1 MAAAGERSTK
11 SAATRLAL
19 YLLVGDPALPGGSS
33 ASLTGLLESGDGRPD
48 QKDLPLRVL
57 PTEQGLASEHSN
69 AGDSCTVATH
79 TRKACIQDL
88 RHPAESFLAK
98 SGCPW
103 QGAIIHRRNGGCGRP
118 GCGDDDAADNGAVDE
133 AVNDELVTVIAVVM
147 MVPEIQES
155 SKNAERGE
163 VLHIAKTIQQQN
175 MLSNKNSRSVGMVRA
190 AMGTVTPVVVLAS
203 SGFFMSAAHHGLRQ
217 WQ

>member
-69 AGDSCTVATH
+69 AGETLGLS
-79 TRKACIQDL
+79 
-88 RHPAESFLAK
+88 
-98 SGCPW
+98 
-103 QGAIIHRRNGGCGRP
+103 
-118 GCGDDDAADNGAVDE
+118 
-133 AVNDELVTVIAVVM
+133 EL
-147 MVPEIQES
+147 
-155 SKNAERGE
+155 
-163 VLHIAKTIQQQN
+163 
-175 MLSNKNSRSVGMVRA
+175 
-190 AMGTVTPVVVLAS
+190 TPKL
-203 SGFFMSAAHHGLRQ
+203 
-217 WQ
+217 